1 MKEEGMSETS
11 QNKRVADFLAATGNL
26 FIGGKRREAV
36 SGRTFETPNPATG
49 ETLATVAEGGAED
62 IDLAVTAARAA
73 FDNGPWRTL
82 TPSQRGK
89 ILWRI
94 GDLIEEHAE
103 ELAEIESLDNGKPRL
118 QAQFADVPVSA
129 ELFHYMAGWATKI
142 DGDTL
147 TLSTPYAPGAQF
159 HAYTLREPLGV
170 VGQIIPWNFPL
181 MMAAWKLAP
190 ALATGNTV
198 VLKPAEQTPLSALYL
213 ADLLAEA
220 GLPDGVVNI
229 VPGFGETAGAA
240 LAAHPAVDKIAFTGS
255 TEVGK
260 LILRAAE
267 GNLKKVTL
275 ELGGKA
281 PNVVFADADIDAA
294 IKGAADAIFFNQGQV
309 CCAGSRLYVEGD
321 AYDDVIAGVSE
332 IANAI
337 KVGDGRDPGTQ
348 MGPLVSAEQ
357 LKRVSGYVVSGLQDG
372 ASAAAGGAAP
382 GGAGYYYPPTVLT
395 GTRPDM
401 KVVREEIFGPV
412 VVADRFDDPGQIA
425 AIANDSIYGLSAG
438 IWTRD
443 VSKAHL
449 FAKAMQAGTVWVNCF
464 NILDASLPF
473 GGYKQ
478 SGWGREMGHEVLDAY
493 TQTKSVVI
501 SL

>member
-1 MKEEGMSETS
+1 MSETS
-11 QNKRVADFLAATGNL
+11 HRVADFLAATGTL
-26 FIGGKRREAV
+26 FIGGKHRDAL
-36 SGRTFETPNPATG
+36 SGRTFSTPNPATG

-73 FDNGPWRTL
+73 YDDGPWRTL

-94 GDLIEEHAE
+94 GDLIESHAE

-118 QAQFADVPVSA
+118 QAQFADVAVSA

-198 VLKPAEQTPLSALYL
+198 VLKLAEQTPLSALYL
-213 ADLLAEA
+213 ADLLVEA

-309 CCAGSRLYVEGD
+309 CCAGSASTSRATLSTTSWQ
-321 AYDDVIAGVSE
+321 ACPRSPAPS
-332 IANAI
+332 
-337 KVGDGRDPGTQ
+337 R
-348 MGPLVSAEQ
+348 SAT
-357 LKRVSGYVVSGLQDG
+357 
-372 ASAAAGGAAP
+372 AA
-382 GGAGYYYPPTVLT
+382 
-395 GTRPDM
+395 TRTP
-401 KVVREEIFGPV
+401 R
-412 VVADRFDDPGQIA
+412 
-425 AIANDSIYGLSAG
+425 
-438 IWTRD
+438 
-443 VSKAHL
+443 
-449 FAKAMQAGTVWVNCF
+449 
-464 NILDASLPF
+464 
-473 GGYKQ
+473 
-478 SGWGREMGHEVLDAY
+478 WGRWSPPSSSSACPATSSPACRTGRARRPAVRHPAGRA
-493 TQTKSVVI
+493 TTTRRPC
-501 SL
+501 